1 MELALRRKIQ
11 ILCYCSLIL
20 AVLAFRPSRVTAQT
34 DRADLPLPVRVVLN
48 KAGALINDK
57 QYDRAIAEL
66 AAFRDRWK
74 APAAGEQADPK
85 GYHHPEIYFALGTCR
100 LLQQNYKAAANDF
113 EEAVRQDPTHVG
125 AWLNLAKASYE
136 LNDYPRAARS
146 FGQAYDHAEK
156 KNPEHLY
163 YSAVAYLMA
172 SQLRPCLSA
181 FEKLFATHAAA
192 IQPAWRENYV
202 HALLTADQPR
212 RALPH
217 IRQLAEQYSGEKQVQ
232 WQEILLYQYLQLD
245 MQVEA
250 RDYAVFLTRQDPL
263 RPKWWKALAHVDL
276 QAERYEPA
284 LVAMTIYSYLT
295 PLDAQETKLLADLNL
310 QLGVP
315 VKAVPLYETAL
326 VEKTNP
332 RLIRSLAMA
341 LQQLG
346 KTEEA
351 LSALN
356 RYAPA
361 GRDKHPELMMLRA
374 DLLYTLEHFK
384 EAAAAYRRV
393 AEVDTAKAGRAWL
406 MAGYAA
412 LQVDDTQAGRK
423 AFEKAATF
431 KRHRKA
437 ARLAL
442 RQLAKMQ
449 PKAAGG
455 QSRI

>member
-1 MELALRRKIQ
+1 MKPFVGKTKTLCCCCLLLVGFAL
-11 ILCYCSLIL
+11 C
-20 AVLAFRPSRVTAQT
+20 PSQGAART
-34 DRADLPLPVRVVLN
+34 DRSDLPLPVRVVLA
-48 KAGALINDK
+48 KAGALINEK
-57 QYDRAIAEL
+57 QYDRAVAEL

-74 APAAGEQADPK
+74 AQEDGQADPK

-100 LLQQNYKAAANDF
+100 LLQQAYKAAVKDF
-113 EEAVRQDPTHVG
+113 EETVRRDPTHVG

-136 LNDYPRAARS
+136 INDYPRAAHS
-146 FGQAYDHAEK
+146 FEQAYAHDEK

-172 SQLRPCLSA
+172 PQMPPCLAA
-181 FEKLFATHAAA
+181 FEKLFQTHAAA
-192 IQPAWRENYV
+192 VQPAWRENYV
-202 HALLTADQPR
+202 HALLTADRPR
-212 RALPH
+212 QALPH

-245 MQVEA
+245 MQVQA

-263 RPKWWKALAHVDL
+263 HAKWWKALAHVDL
-276 QAERYEPA
+276 QANRYEPA
-284 LVAMTIYSYLT
+284 LVAMTVYSYLS

-310 QLGVP
+310 QLGIP
-315 VKAVPLYETAL
+315 VKAAPLYETAL
-326 VEKTNP
+326 AEKKNS

-351 LSALN
+351 LAALK

-361 GRDKHPELMMLRA
+361 GRDKDSELMLLRA
-374 DLLYTLEHFK
+374 DLLYSLEHFK
-384 EAAAAYRRV
+384 EAADAYRQA
-393 AEVDTAKAGRAWL
+393 AEADKAKAGRAWL

-412 LQVDDTQAGRK
+412 LQIDDAKAGRR

-431 KRHRKA
+431 RQHRKA

>member
-1 MELALRRKIQ
+1 MKPIIGKIQ
-11 ILCYCSLIL
+11 ILCCCSLL
-20 AVLAFRPSRVTAQT
+20 LVVLAFWPSQGAART
-34 DRADLPLPVRVVLN
+34 DRADLPSPVRVILS
-48 KAGALINDK
+48 KAGALINEK

-66 AAFRDRWK
+66 TTFRDRWNAQK
-74 APAAGEQADPK
+74 DGQADPK

-100 LLQQNYKAAANDF
+100 LMKKAYKAAAKDF
-113 EEAVRQDPTHVG
+113 EEAVQQDPTHVG

-146 FGQAYDHAEK
+146 FGQAYTHDEK

-172 SQLRPCLSA
+172 PQMPPCLAA
-181 FEKLFATHAAA
+181 FEKLFQTHAAA
-192 IQPAWRENYV
+192 VQPAWRENYV

-212 RALPH
+212 KALPH

-232 WQEILLYQYLQLD
+232 WQEILLYQYMQLD
-245 MQVEA
+245 MQAQA
-250 RDYAVFLTRQDPL
+250 RDYALFLTRQAPL
-263 RPKWWKALAHVDL
+263 RAKWWKALAHVDL
-276 QAERYEPA
+276 QAGRYKPA
-284 LVAMTIYSYLT
+284 LVAMTVYSYLT
-295 PLDAQETKLLADLNL
+295 PLSAQETKLLADLNL
-310 QLGVP
+310 QLGIP
-315 VKAVPLYETAL
+315 LKAAPLYETAL
-326 VEKTNP
+326 AEKTNP

-346 KTEEA
+346 KTDEA
-351 LSALN
+351 LAALN
-356 RYAPA
+356 RFAPA
-361 GRDKHPELMMLRA
+361 GRDKDPELMMLRA

-384 EAAAAYRRV
+384 EAAAAYRR
-393 AEVDTAKAGRAWL
+393 AAATDKAKAGRAWL

-412 LQVDDTQAGRK
+412 LQIDDTQAGRR

-431 KRHRKA
+431 RRHRKA

-449 PKAAGG
+449 PKAVGG

>member
-1 MELALRRKIQ
+1 MKHVLTRKIQ
-11 ILCYCSLIL
+11 VLCYCSLIL
-20 AVLAFRPSRVTAQT
+20 AVQAFWSSQGAAQT
-34 DRADLPLPVRVVLN
+34 QRGDLPLPVRVVLN

-66 AAFRDRWK
+66 TAFRDRWK

-85 GYHHPEIYFALGTCR
+85 GYHHPEIYFALGTCC
-100 LLQQNYKAAANDF
+100 LLQQDYKSAAKDF
-113 EEAVRQDPTHVG
+113 EETVRQDPTHVG

-146 FGQAYDHAEK
+146 FGQAYAHDEK

-172 SQLRPCLSA
+172 SQMPPCLAA
-181 FEKLFATHAAA
+181 FETLFETHAPT

-202 HALLTADQPR
+202 HALLSADQPR
-212 RALPH
+212 KALPH
-217 IRQLAEQYSGEKQVQ
+217 MRQLAEQYSGEKRVQ

-250 RDYAVFLTRQDPL
+250 RKYALFLTRQDPL
-263 RPKWWKALAHVDL
+263 RAKWWKALVHVDL
-276 QAERYEPA
+276 QAGRYEAA
-284 LVAMTIYSYLT
+284 LVAMTVYSYLT
-295 PLDAQETKLLADLNL
+295 PLSVQETKLLADLNL
-310 QLGVP
+310 QLGIP
-315 VKAVPLYETAL
+315 AKATPLYEAAL
-326 VEKTNP
+326 AEKATS
-332 RLIRSLAMA
+332 RLTRSLAMA

-351 LSALN
+351 LAALD
-356 RYAPA
+356 RFAPS
-361 GRDKHPELMMLRA
+361 GRDKDPELMMLRA

-384 EAAAAYRRV
+384 EAGDAYRQA
-393 AEVDTAKAGRAWL
+393 AEADKAEAGRAWL

-412 LQVDDTQAGRK
+412 MQIDDTRAGRH

-442 RQLAKMQ
+442 RQLAKME
-449 PKAAGG
+449 PKAASG